1 MLTAWCGNAQN
12 ASDMLQELFRRLAES
27 PSVMTRMKN
36 ARAFLAVAARRIAVD
51 FARRTATRS
60 AYHAVAGAETAA
72 DENPGPTD
80 AALRT
85 AIDLALD
92 NVPPEQRRVFQLKI
106 LQGKTL
112 EEIALLEKISL
123 NTAASRLRYALDKI
137 RGPLRPYYD
146 DLNRKDF
153 KLMKNDPA
161 NTEDIASQRI
171 ITPLAPKR
179 VPSVAPGLEG
189 LAAMAPDA
197 CEASPEIA
205 VSEPEFVEASP
216 AVELVEP
223 EIANCG
229 VGGNA
234 WEQAVPEVVELP
246 AIDGEGSQSEAAE
259 ESGEVFVTEEIPE
272 MISCEI
278 LPEGGIP
285 EGWLRPILVVE
296 SPEDLLTTLFEGES
310 ESGTEDGADL
320 AGEGEPVGEEA
331 IPYELESGFEICVL
345 PVPEDF
351 SAKFDPNEV
360 LARYEEFLSQDPTWL
375 PGLAEGQG
383 DWFHE
388 QVTAA
393 SAYFDKLEFGTPG
406 EANAFDHWFASNFG
420 AATDGT
426 SEEGTDYGNEQP
438 DYADGSW
445 SFDPKDLLVR
455 YEGFLRENPD
465 WGALAPDMMEI
476 QVVTPS
482 SYFGELE
489 FGTPSK
495 ADAFDSWLKIFYVKS
510 NDGGDADGGGTIM
523 VTRPDGSEYGTIVR
537 DPNLG
542 GGVGIPAEWLRGGT
556 DQAGILY
563 NTSGGLG
570 AIPGTGLAL
579 SGGVSQGGGVPTLGE
594 ASETVVTGGTLV
606 TNEPVEQVGDNTLT
620 LSNGSKVVLEGGQ
633 VISNGNVYAFGPEV
647 GSDNKVPDTEILA
660 EVAGLPTEVAIT
672 DTSAEEAA
680 LSFGN
685 AAAGLAPT
693 SGEALIVEFGV
704 LSPSEATHAPQVS
717 TLSRPTDDLPQ
728 ANFSS
733 GGSTFAAINPEGLSA
748 AQDVSAPDDAL
759 QHVTASAQQSA
770 PASSS
775 GIKID
780 APTATAGAVA
790 AGTVVHGGAA
800 APAIRRPL
808 FKA

>member
-1 MLTAWCGNAQN
+1 MLTAWCGDAQN

-36 ARAFLAVAARRIAVD
+36 ARAFLAVAARRMAVD
-51 FARRTATRS
+51 FARRAATRS
-60 AYHAVAGAETAA
+60 AYHAAAGAETTA

-85 AIDLALD
+85 AIGQALN
-92 NVPPEQRRVFQLKI
+92 NVPPEQRKVFQLKI

-112 EEIALLEKISL
+112 EEISALENISL

-137 RGPLRPYYD
+137 RGLLRPYYD

-153 KLMKNDPA
+153 KDMKNDPSK
-161 NTEDIASQRI
+161 TEDIISQRI

-189 LAAMAPDA
+189 LAAMAP
-197 CEASPEIA
+197 
-205 VSEPEFVEASP
+205 EPDFVEALP
-216 AVELVEP
+216 TAELVEP
-223 EIANCG
+223 AIAECG

-234 WEQAVPEVVELP
+234 WEASVPETVDLP
-246 AIDGEGSQSEAAE
+246 ATDVEGSVSEVAEEAAE
-259 ESGEVFVTEEIPE
+259 IVVSEEMPEV
-272 MISCEI
+272 ISCEI
-278 LPEGGIP
+278 FPEGGIP
-285 EGWLRPILVVE
+285 EEWLRPILVVE

-310 ESGTEDGADL
+310 ESGTEDGTDL

-331 IPYELESGFEICVL
+331 VPYELESGFEICVL

-388 QVTAA
+388 QVTTA
-393 SAYFDKLEFGTPG
+393 SAYFEKLEFGTPG

-420 AATDGT
+420 AAADGT

-438 DYADGSW
+438 DYADSSW

-455 YEGFLRENPD
+455 YEDFLRENPD
-465 WGALAPDMMEI
+465 WGALDPDMMEI
-476 QVVTPS
+476 QVITPS

-495 ADAFDSWLKIFYVKS
+495 AAAFDSWYKTFYVKS

-523 VTRPDGSEYGTIVR
+523 VTRPDGSEYGTIVP
-537 DPNLG
+537 DPNLSVVG
-542 GGVGIPAEWLRGGT
+542 GIPAEWLRGGT

-563 NTSGGLG
+563 NTSGGTG

-594 ASETVVTGGTLV
+594 ASQTVVTGGALV
-606 TNEPVEQVGDNTLT
+606 TNEPVERVGDNTPT
-620 LSNGSKVVLEGGQ
+620 LSNGSEVVLEGGQ
-633 VISNGNVYAFGPEV
+633 VISNGNVYGFSPEV

-672 DTSAEEAA
+672 DTSAAEAA

-704 LSPSEATHAPQVS
+704 LSPSEASHAPQVS

-733 GGSTFAAINPEGLSA
+733 DGITFAAINPEGLSA
-748 AQDVSAPDDAL
+748 AQNVSAPDDAP